1 MASTY
6 PVNLLVAK
14 NSVSFLLP
22 NNPIFIPNS
31 TRPSFFA
38 LTQLQA
44 KLAKVSLRPFFD
56 VMFKPRIIL
65 APVLN
70 FDLLQVS
77 WFPMEADEAANEQ
90 LGAVFGRFA

>member
-1 MASTY
+1 
-6 PVNLLVAK
+6 
-14 NSVSFLLP
+14 
-22 NNPIFIPNS
+22 
-31 TRPSFFA
+31 
-38 LTQLQA
+38 
-44 KLAKVSLRPFFD
+44 
-56 VMFKPRIIL
+56 MFKPRIIL